1 MLRTVFTACR
11 RRPRRVVTALVLL
24 VVTAGALGFTWK
36 TYEYGWRDATLR
48 QRADRIAASR
58 GIRTIEQ
65 PLMTFRGHVR
75 PVSAVA
81 FTPDG
86 SRLVSA
92 GGDGDA
98 TVKVWDA
105 ATGQLLATFEGHDR
119 GIYDLTLSPDGTRVA
134 SAGHDHTAVIWDL
147 ASGKRLLT
155 IGGLEIHVTGVAF
168 SPDGSR
174 LATGDGYGVRVWDVQ
189 SGRELL

>member
-1 MLRTVFTACR
+1 MSRAVFTAFR
-11 RRPRRVVTALVLL
+11 RRPRRVVAVAVLL
-24 VVTAGALGFTWK
+24 LVAAAALRFAWK
-36 TYEYGWRDATLR
+36 VHERRWRDASLR
-48 QRADRIAASR
+48 QRADRIAAAR

-86 SRLVSA
+86 TRLVSA

-105 ATGQLLATFEGHDR
+105 
-119 GIYDLTLSPDGTRVA
+119 GT
-134 SAGHDHTAVIWDL
+134 
-147 ASGKRLLT
+147 
-155 IGGLEIHVTGVAF
+155 
-168 SPDGSR
+168 
-174 LATGDGYGVRVWDVQ
+174 
-189 SGRELL
+189 